1 MKKSPREIEED
12 MVEFYSQMLRHL
24 YPSLDEARNEVKK
37 IIESCKEIAKK
48 DGTDDLPENF
58 GDLIMKGY
66 ESGDP
71 KSKKLVEKACNE
83 GATDEDIK
91 KWWNLHDLERRM
103 MISIDNIFRGS
114 LFYKAKDEGLSS
126 DEAAERVRKTFPMY
140 GNPEDTSKLTRDDR
154 LIPHELRDRVNV
166 YLSKHRTSVI
176 QNKLT
181 NYSSFNVFIRAEI
194 RLGNL

>member
-24 YPSLDEARNEVKK
+24 YKSLDQARNEVKK
-37 IIESCKEIAKK
+37 IIESCKEIAKE
-48 DGTDDLPENF
+48 DGTDNLPENF

-66 ESGDP
+66 ESGDF
-71 KSKKLVEKACNE
+71 KSKKLVEKARNE

-103 MISIDNIFRGS
+103 MIAIDNIFRGA

-126 DEAAERVRKTFPMY
+126 DEAAESVRKTFPMY
-140 GNPEDTSKLTRDDR
+140 GNPEDTSKVTGDDR

-166 YLSKHRTSVI
+166 YLSKHGTSVI

-181 NYSSFNVFIRAEI
+181 KYSSFNAFIRAEI
-194 RLGNL
+194 KLGNL